1 MWTRCRLTGAHIRLC
16 WFLCKHKHTDRRHR
30 SHLGFSCTVGVCMS
44 VCAPTLTVSSVLCM
58 YLDVC
63 DAGVSVQ
70 LAVVSVGF
78 AVAATNPVLC
88 VITPLQRETRVSV
101 SLSPAGWF
109 KTTLQGPARGQTSL
123 NNKPLLVFLLDS
135 LLSLTT
141 YMFLCQILKYS
152 VLSPSCSESE
162 NEK

>member
-1 MWTRCRLTGAHIRLC
+1 M
-16 WFLCKHKHTDRRHR
+16 
-30 SHLGFSCTVGVCMS
+30 
-44 VCAPTLTVSSVLCM
+44 SSVLCM

-101 SLSPAGWF
+101 SLCPAG
-109 KTTLQGPARGQTSL
+109 
-123 NNKPLLVFLLDS
+123 
-135 LLSLTT
+135 
-141 YMFLCQILKYS
+141 
-152 VLSPSCSESE
+152 
-162 NEK
+162 